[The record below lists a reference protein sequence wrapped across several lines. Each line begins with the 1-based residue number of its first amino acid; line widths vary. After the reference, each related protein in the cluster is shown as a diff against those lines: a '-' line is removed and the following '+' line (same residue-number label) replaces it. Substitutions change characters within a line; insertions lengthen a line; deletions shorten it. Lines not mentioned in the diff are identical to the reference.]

1 MTTAQILVL
10 IIYTPVILL
19 GCCILAI
26 MGFCLY
32 VDDFRPTIS
41 RWKSE
46 RERNKQTRRKR
57 NANKRLRN

>member
-10 IIYTPVILL
+10 IIFTPVILL
-19 GCCILAI
+19 LCCILAI
-26 MGFCLY
+26 IGFCIY

-46 RERNKQTRRKR
+46 RERNKQARRKQC
-57 NANKRLRN
+57 K